1 MDWKK
6 LKEEKVYDG
15 WRGITKKYF
24 ELPDGVVTD
33 YDIVDNSPFVSVAA
47 FTANQEA
54 ILVRQYRPGPEK
66 TLVSFCEGYIDKN
79 ETPEQAAIRELRE
92 ETGYEAPSFQLL
104 RVMYQAY
111 SSEIKYCFLAT
122 NCKKVSSQ
130 QLDDTEHIKLFTM
143 PLAEFKRY
151 LIDPSV
157 DDFVNT
163 GLGYMALD
171 KMGCL

>member
-1 MDWKK
+1 M
-6 LKEEKVYDG
+6 
-15 WRGITKKYF
+15 
-24 ELPDGVVTD
+24 
-33 YDIVDNSPFVSVAA
+33 SVAA

-54 ILVRQYRPGPEK
+54 ILVRQFRPGPEK
-66 TLVSFCEGYIDKN
+66 ALVSFCEGYIDKN

-92 ETGYEAPSFQLL
+92 ETGFEAQDFQLL

-122 NCKKVSSQ
+122 NCKKVSTQ
-130 QLDDTEHIKLFTM
+130 QLDDTEYIELFTM
-143 PLAEFKRY
+143 PLPEFRRY
-151 LIDPSV
+151 LLNPDV